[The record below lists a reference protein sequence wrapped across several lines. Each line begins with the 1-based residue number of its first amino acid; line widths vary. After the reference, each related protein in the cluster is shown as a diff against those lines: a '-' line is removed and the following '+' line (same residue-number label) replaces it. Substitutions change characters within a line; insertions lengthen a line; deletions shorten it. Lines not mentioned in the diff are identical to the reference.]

1 MLHETLDHDLLEK
14 SQNLLPFESD
24 NTITYRLS
32 LHFQCV
38 PMWQDVVR
46 LIKEFGILLL
56 VKVKIH
62 TLAFANREG
71 PLMVFHKGLINSNY
85 WTTIVANLVS
95 FSILRFHIGFLKC
108 FHVPFIQDLCLCIGF
123 KKVLIFL
130 YLPTL
135 SNLFNEY
142 TWVSFLPTCPRP
154 RSSRSQHLEHWKI
167 GEKKS
172 FKVFQLLMLL
182 QSDVP
187 HLPLHGGQLWTTY

>member
-14 SQNLLPFESD
+14 SQHLLPFESD

-46 LIKEFGILLL
+46 LIKEFGILLQS
-56 VKVKIH
+56 KSKY

-95 FSILRFHIGFLKC
+95 FSILRFHIGFLKSVSMC
-108 FHVPFIQDLCLCIGF
+108 HSFKTFVFVLALQKCSYLLANSFKLVQWVHLSQLLAHMSKTAFF
-123 KKVLIFL
+123 KK
-130 YLPTL
+130 PTSWTL
-135 SNLFNEY
+135 KG
-142 TWVSFLPTCPRP
+142 W
-154 RSSRSQHLEHWKI
+154 WKN
-167 GEKKS
+167 
-172 FKVFQLLMLL
+172 
-182 QSDVP
+182 
-187 HLPLHGGQLWTTY
+187 

>member
-14 SQNLLPFESD
+14 YQNLLPFESD

-95 FSILRFHIGFLKC
+95 FSFLQISHWIFKSVC
-108 FHVPFIQDLCLCIGF
+108 IVPFIQDLCLCIGF
-123 KKVLIFL
+123 TKVLIF
-130 YLPTL
+130 T
-135 SNLFNEY
+135 
-142 TWVSFLPTCPRP
+142 
-154 RSSRSQHLEHWKI
+154 
-167 GEKKS
+167 
-172 FKVFQLLMLL
+172 FQLFQTCSMSTLESASCPHVQDRVL
-182 QSDVP
+182 QEANILNNERLVKN
-187 HLPLHGGQLWTTY
+187 